1 MIMPECGCFYVEFE
15 EEKCFCVEFEKES
28 QFCVEFG
35 EIIMVEH
42 GFNPYEGPYEVTPLA
57 FIEQKLPTKDK
68 NMLDDVT
75 VFEIPYDEVSNPT
88 GTTVVIAS

>member
-1 MIMPECGCFYVEFE
+1 MTKECGCFFVQFE
-15 EEKCFCVEFEKES
+15 EEQCFCVD
-28 QFCVEFG
+28 FG

-42 GFNPYEGPYEVTPLA
+42 GYNPYAGPYEVTPLA
-57 FIEQKLPTKDK
+57 FTEQKLPTKNK